1 MFKRAHL
8 VPSETMGR
16 KLYMWQYGDF
26 GAPVL
31 VFPSAA
37 GMAHEWE
44 NHGMIEALSSLTHRG
59 KVKLY
64 CVESNV
70 SEAWTK
76 KENDP
81 SWRIQRHLAYERF
94 VASELVPF
102 IRNDC
107 QTPDIRIGVAGCSLG
122 AFYAANLALKHPE
135 IFHYALCMSGRYD
148 MREFAGGLDSIDV
161 YFNNPM
167 AYVAN
172 LNGEYLERVKRQTH
186 LTLVCGQGKW
196 EDGNWQET
204 QKFAELL
211 EAKGVSHLLD
221 LWGKDVHHQWDW
233 WQKQAWLHLTRTFDP
248 GA

>member
-8 VPSETMGR
+8 VPSQPMGR
-16 KLYMWQYGDF
+16 KIYLWQYGDF

-44 NHGMIEALSSLTHRG
+44 NHGMVDALADLVNHG
-59 KVKLY
+59 KIKLY

-76 KENDP
+76 KELDP
-81 SWRIQRHLAYERF
+81 AFRIQRHMAYERF
-94 VASELVPF
+94 VIDELVPF
-102 IRNDC
+102 VREDC
-107 QTPDIRIGVAGCSLG
+107 RKPDIRIAAAGCSLG
-122 AFYAANLALKHPE
+122 AFYSANLALKHPE

-148 MREFAGGLDSIDV
+148 ITEFAGGLQSIDL

-167 AYVAN
+167 AYVGN
-172 LNGEYLERVKRQTH
+172 LSGEHLERVRRGTH
-186 LTLVCGQGKW
+186 LALVCGQGKW

-204 QKFAELL
+204 IQFSKLL
-211 EAKGVSHLLD
+211 GAKGISNHLD
-221 LWGKDVHHQWDW
+221 LWGHDAHHQWDW
-233 WQKQAWLHLTRTFDP
+233 WQKQARLHLARTFP
-248 GA
+248 